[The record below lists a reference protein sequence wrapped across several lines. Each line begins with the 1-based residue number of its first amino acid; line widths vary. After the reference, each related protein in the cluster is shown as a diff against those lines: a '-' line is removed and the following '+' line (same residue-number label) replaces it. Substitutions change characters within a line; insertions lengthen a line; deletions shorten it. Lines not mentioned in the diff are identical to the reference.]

1 MARASQLL
9 GHLGIRH
16 AEVTHMQL
24 VDRSLAHIHPIQVL
38 VPRLHQFGEKLRLLL
53 VLITFTFIDFTAV
66 SSFFSSSVIDVPWS
80 LTDFQHKSPAS
91 TGSVVGC
98 LRHASTSS
106 GSTSWLAFH
115 QLLRQLTSE
124 DPWKTLNR
132 NRASEPISM
141 HFHARLLPKHALR
154 PSQDLKDEAEVGSF
168 QVGKWHMSDQEASEA
183 QAVE

>member
-38 VPRLHQFGEKLRLLL
+38 VPRLHQFPRETLAFVGLDDLS
-53 VLITFTFIDFTAV
+53 FIDFTVV
-66 SSFFSSSVIDVPWS
+66 SSLFWSSVIDVPWF
-80 LTDFQHKSPAS
+80 LTDFQHTSPAS

-106 GSTSWLAFH
+106 GSTSWLASH

-154 PSQDLKDEAEVGSF
+154 PSQDPER
-168 QVGKWHMSDQEASEA
+168 
-183 QAVE
+183 